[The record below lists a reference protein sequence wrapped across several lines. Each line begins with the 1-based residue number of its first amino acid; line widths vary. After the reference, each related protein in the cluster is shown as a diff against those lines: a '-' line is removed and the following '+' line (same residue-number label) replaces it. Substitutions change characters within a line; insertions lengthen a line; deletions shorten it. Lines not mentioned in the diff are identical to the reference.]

1 MRKKRSKLLKIV
13 CGVVAAASVVT
24 AVPTLYAD
32 TIDDLKKKQEELKK
46 EQEELEKKSQDLK
59 NEKNITQDEIDAL
72 EKQLKELLDK
82 INELDKQASELTV
95 QIFETNEKLDEQIAI
110 QEKQYQ
116 EMKLRIQYMYE
127 NQNADVAESFISSDS
142 MADLLNSVEYYQKI
156 YDYDRDKL
164 DEIEA
169 TRLEIERLKTKLE
182 GELEEVKKAEEE
194 MSQKRAEVAQLV
206 SEKEDYLASVNSDIA
221 NNANR
226 IASTQN
232 EMEKNQSAIAEEEER
247 IRQAELERQRRAA
260 EEAAARLA
268 AQNASRSSSS
278 SSGGSSSSSGSVTRS
293 ASAGSSSGS
302 VSSSYGSGTAAR
314 VADYASRGISSHP
327 ATYGWCAAWV
337 SGVYYMAG
345 VTPPHGDAY
354 DYWRKWGSS
363 ATAAGTSIPIGSC
376 VIFAPS
382 SANGGYGHIG
392 IYIGNNMIAHNGGGV
407 RIQDIDTVARWT
419 GGRYVG
425 WVWPNGTPLN

>member
-1 MRKKRSKLLKIV
+1 MTSGLV
-13 CGVVAAASVVT
+13 GV
-24 AVPTLYAD
+24 
-32 TIDDLKKKQEELKK
+32 
-46 EQEELEKKSQDLK
+46 
-59 NEKNITQDEIDAL
+59 
-72 EKQLKELLDK
+72 
-82 INELDKQASELTV
+82 
-95 QIFETNEKLDEQIAI
+95 
-110 QEKQYQ
+110 
-116 EMKLRIQYMYE
+116 
-127 NQNADVAESFISSDS
+127 SD
-142 MADLLNSVEYYQKI
+142 
-156 YDYDRDKL
+156 
-164 DEIEA
+164 
-169 TRLEIERLKTKLE
+169 
-182 GELEEVKKAEEE
+182 GFWC
-194 MSQKRAEVAQLV
+194 
-206 SEKEDYLASVNSDIA
+206 
-221 NNANR
+221 
-226 IASTQN
+226 ST
-232 EMEKNQSAIAEEEER
+232 
-247 IRQAELERQRRAA
+247 
-260 EEAAARLA
+260 
-268 AQNASRSSSS
+268 
-278 SSGGSSSSSGSVTRS
+278 GSGSGLTS
-293 ASAGSSSGS
+293 STLGGFALGLAFGFSGSGSISGSGS

>member
-1 MRKKRSKLLKIV
+1 MRKKKSKLIKII

-32 TIDDLKKKQEELKK
+32 TLDDLKNKQEELKK

-59 NEKNITQDEIDAL
+59 NEKNITQEEIDKL
-72 EKQLKELLDK
+72 EQQLKELLDK
-82 INELDKQASELTV
+82 INELDRKASELTTK
-95 QIFETNEKLDEQIAI
+95 IFETNQKLEEQIAI
-110 QEKQYQ
+110 QEKQYS

-127 NQNADVAESFISSDS
+127 NQNADVAESFITSDS

-156 YDYDRDKL
+156 YDYDRSKL

-169 TRLEIERLKTKLE
+169 TRREIETLKNQLE
-182 GELEEVKKAEEE
+182 NELEEVKKAEEE
-194 MSQKRAEVAQLV
+194 MNQKRAEVTELV
-206 SEKEDYLASVNSDIA
+206 DQKEEYLASVNSDLV

-226 IASTQN
+226 IASTQKELEN
-232 EMEKNQSAIAEEEER
+232 NKDAIAEEEER

-268 AQNASRSSSS
+268 AQRAASSS
-278 SSGGSSSSSGSVTRS
+278 SSGGSYSSGSSGSGSSTRSYSSSSN
-293 ASAGSSSGS
+293 
-302 VSSSYGSGTAAR
+302 VSSSYASGTAAR

-363 ATAAGTSIPIGSC
+363 STAAGTPIPIGSC

-407 RIQDIDTVARWT
+407 RIQDIQTVANWT

-425 WVWPNGTPLN
+425 WVWTNGTPLN

>member
-1 MRKKRSKLLKIV
+1 MRKKKLKLIKII
-13 CGVVAAASVVT
+13 CGVVAAASV
-24 AVPTLYAD
+24 
-32 TIDDLKKKQEELKK
+32 QEEIDKL
-46 EQEELEKKSQDLK
+46 EQ
-59 NEKNITQDEIDAL
+59 
-72 EKQLKELLDK
+72 QLKELLDK
-82 INELDKQASELTV
+82 INELDRKASELTTK
-95 QIFETNEKLDEQIAI
+95 IFETNQKLEEQIAI
-110 QEKQYQ
+110 QEKQYS

-127 NQNADVAESFISSDS
+127 NQNADVAESFITSDS

-156 YDYDRDKL
+156 YDYDRSKL

-169 TRLEIERLKTKLE
+169 TRREIETLKNQLE
-182 GELEEVKKAEEE
+182 NELEEVKKAEEE
-194 MSQKRAEVAQLV
+194 MNQKRAEVTELV
-206 SEKEDYLASVNSDIA
+206 DQKEEYLASVNSDLV

-226 IASTQN
+226 IASTQKELEN
-232 EMEKNQSAIAEEEER
+232 NKDAIAEEEER

-268 AQNASRSSSS
+268 AQRAASSS
-278 SSGGSSSSSGSVTRS
+278 SSGGSYSSGSSGSGSSTRSYSSSSN
-293 ASAGSSSGS
+293 
-302 VSSSYGSGTAAR
+302 VSSSYASGTAAR

-363 ATAAGTSIPIGSC
+363 STAAGTPIPIGSC

-407 RIQDIDTVARWT
+407 RIQDIQTVANWT

>member
-1 MRKKRSKLLKIV
+1 MRKKKSKLIKII

-32 TIDDLKKKQEELKK
+32 TLDDLKKKQEELKQ
-46 EQEELEKKSQDLK
+46 EQEELEKKSQELK
-59 NEKNITQDEIDAL
+59 NEKNITQEEIDEL
-72 EKQLKELLDK
+72 ERQLQELLDK
-82 INELDKQASELTV
+82 INELDRKASELTT
-95 QIFETNEKLDEQIAI
+95 QIFETNQKLAEQIAI
-110 QEKQYQ
+110 QEKQYS

-127 NQNADVAESFISSDS
+127 NQNADVAESFISSES

-156 YDYDRDKL
+156 YDYDRSKL

-169 TRLEIERLKTKLE
+169 TRREIETLKNQLE
-182 GELEEVKKAEEE
+182 EELNEVKKAEEE
-194 MSQKRAEVAQLV
+194 MNQKRAEVAELV
-206 SEKEDYLASVNSDIA
+206 DQKEEYLALVNSDIA
-221 NNANR
+221 SNAGR
-226 IASTQN
+226 IADTQKELEN
-232 EMEKNQSAIAEEEER
+232 NQDAIAEEEER

-268 AQNASRSSSS
+268 AQRAAASSSS
-278 SSGGSSSSSGSVTRS
+278 VSESSTRS
-293 ASAGSSSGS
+293 YSLSSD
-302 VSSSYGSGTAAR
+302 VSSSYDSGTAAR

-363 ATAAGTSIPIGSC
+363 STAAGTSIPIGSC

-382 SANGGYGHIG
+382 GANGGYGHIG

-407 RIQDIDTVARWT
+407 RIQDIDTVASWT

>member
-1 MRKKRSKLLKIV
+1 MRKSKSKLFKII

-32 TIDDLKKKQEELKK
+32 TLDDLKKKQEELKK

-59 NEKNITQDEIDAL
+59 NEKNVTQDEIDQL

-82 INELDKQASELTV
+82 INELDKQASELTLK
-95 QIFETNEKLDEQIAI
+95 IFETNEKLDEQIAI
-110 QEKQYQ
+110 QEKQYN

-127 NQNADVAESFISSDS
+127 NQNSDVTESFISSDS
-142 MADLLNSVEYYQKI
+142 MADLLNSIEYYQKI

-169 TRLEIERLKTKLE
+169 TRLEIERLKQKLE

-194 MSQKRAEVAQLV
+194 MNQKRAEVTELV
-206 SEKEDYLASVNSDIA
+206 NQKEEYLASVNSDIA
-221 NNANR
+221 NNASR

-232 EMEKNQSAIAEEEER
+232 ELSSNASAIAEEEER

-260 EEAAARLA
+260 EEAAARIA
-268 AQNASRSSSS
+268 AQSSSS
-278 SSGGSSSSSGSVTRS
+278 SSGGSSGSSGSTRS
-293 ASAGSSSGS
+293 YSSGS
-302 VSSSYGSGTAAR
+302 SGNVTSSYASGTAAR

-363 ATAAGTSIPIGSC
+363 STAAGTPIPIGSC

-407 RIQDIDTVARWT
+407 RIQDIQTVANWT

-425 WVWPNGTPLN
+425 WVWPNGNPLN